1 MISPSARSARAARS
15 VRSGLTFAAVAL
27 VSTSALAD
35 GFVADRF
42 RPAPAGDAF
51 FGVESAATRP
61 ATDTPG
67 DGRLR
72 TALVFDYAAAPIVL
86 RQNDAAGLDAGKVLR
101 HQAYVRADVAYAIG
115 DRALAWIDVP
125 FLVAASGDAEAAKLV
140 EIRAPGGASIGDVRL
155 GARVHLVG
163 SSDGAF
169 QLALSNAVALPTGDR
184 AQFTGDGRVAFEE
197 SVVVGGHVDAGRGLW
212 NASAGVRLRPERA
225 LGDKRVGNE
234 LTFGAAYA
242 LTASRRRVTFGL
254 ESFGAVGIGAGAR
267 GVALEVLIDARVR
280 LAPWFVGLAAG
291 PGLTS
296 APGTP
301 SYRIVATAGWAGF

>member
-1 MISPSARSARAARS
+1 MISPRALAAVSA
-15 VRSGLTFAAVAL
+15 VTFAAAICAAPARVR
-27 VSTSALAD
+27 AD

-61 ATDTPG
+61 AADPLG
-67 DGRLR
+67 VGRLR

-101 HQAYVRADVAYAIG
+101 HQAYVRADVAYAVG

-140 EIRAPGGASIGDVRL
+140 QIRAPGGASIGDVRL
-155 GARVHLVG
+155 GARVHLAG
-163 SSDGAF
+163 ASDGPF
-169 QLALSNAVALPTGDR
+169 QLALSNAIALPTGER
-184 AQFTGDGRVAFEE
+184 AEFTGDGRVTFEE
-197 SVVVGGHVDAGRGLW
+197 ALVVGGRVDAGRGLW
-212 NASAGVRLRPERA
+212 SATAGVRLRPDRA

-234 LTFGAAYA
+234 LTFGAGYA

-267 GVALEVLIDARVR
+267 GVALEVLVDARVH
-280 LAPWFVGLAAG
+280 LSPWFVGLAAG
-291 PGLTS
+291 PGLAS